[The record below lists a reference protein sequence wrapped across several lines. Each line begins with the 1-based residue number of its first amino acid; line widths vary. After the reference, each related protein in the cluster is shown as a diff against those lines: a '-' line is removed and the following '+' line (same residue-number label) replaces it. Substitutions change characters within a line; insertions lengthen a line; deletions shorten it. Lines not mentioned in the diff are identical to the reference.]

1 MPPSMY
7 ATQDSRTHGPGRRDE
22 ILQQSNWRSRL
33 PTPPETPNDSSPL
46 EPAMSDHDVQDSERV
61 ITPDA
66 EAVCRINTELAAS
79 IPPHIQTI
87 AREVEERQAR
97 IVQSN
102 GLGALTIFRPSFT
115 ALQSFGLLP
124 KLDDIRTTM
133 ASSQDGNSRKYL
145 GDPNT
150 AKNRSADIPDD
161 MNCALWVMGLPPN
174 VTHTTIL
181 AAIRH
186 VGKVYSTVINPPT
199 GRHFCAAAK
208 IVFFERCQAEK
219 LFDLIYFGHFFVMGR
234 QVLEVR
240 WNKVKSSAYPH
251 WHQSRAIRITGPAH
265 LMDFQFFE
273 VFFKA
278 RFTYD
283 LDHTAVVPCSTP
295 GMASHVWY
303 FGSLRCQAASARLAI
318 ERELRGIFEV
328 HWADDPC
335 A

>member
-1 MPPSMY
+1 MY
-7 ATQDSRTHGPGRRDE
+7 STQDSRNNGPGRREE
-22 ILQQSNWRSRL
+22 ILQQSNWRRRL
-33 PTPPETPNDSSPL
+33 PTPLETPNDSSPL
-46 EPAMSDHDVQDSERV
+46 ESAMGDDDVEGRV
-61 ITPDA
+61 ITPDV
-66 EAVCRINTELAAS
+66 EAFCRFSSELAAS
-79 IPPHIQTI
+79 IPSHIKTI
-87 AREVEERQAR
+87 AREVEERKAR
-97 IVQSN
+97 IVQAN
-102 GLGALTIFRPSFT
+102 GREAFADFRPSLT

-124 KLDDIRTTM
+124 KLDNVRTTM
-133 ASSQDGNSRKYL
+133 ASSQDGHSSKYF

-174 VTHTTIL
+174 VTHTTLL

-186 VGKVYSTVINPPT
+186 VGKVYSTFINPPT
-199 GRHFCAAAK
+199 GRHICAAAK

-219 LFDLIYFGHFFVMGR
+219 LFDLIYFGNFFVMGR

-251 WHQSRAIRITGPAH
+251 WPQSRAIRIIGPAH
-265 LMDFQFFE
+265 LMDFQYFQ

-283 LDHTAVVPCSTP
+283 LDHTAVVPCSIP

-318 ERELRGIFEV
+318 ERELKGIFEV

-335 A
+335 ALN